1 MLANACNDTRV
12 IAKLDRLSR
21 IARFLLG
28 LNETGVKFMAADNP
42 QINNLTIGILALIAE
57 HEREAISDRVALAR
71 KEQLGLF

>member
-1 MLANACNDTRV
+1 
-12 IAKLDRLSR
+12 
-21 IARFLLG
+21 
-28 LNETGVKFMAADNP
+28 MAANNP

>member
-1 MLANACNDTRV
+1 M
-12 IAKLDRLSR
+12 LDRLSR

-71 KEQLGLF
+71 KKQLGLF

>member
-1 MLANACNDTRV
+1 M
-12 IAKLDRLSR
+12 LDRLSR

-28 LNETGVKFMAADNP
+28 LNETGVKFMAADNL
-42 QINNLTIGILALIAE
+42 QANNLTIGILALIAE

>member
-1 MLANACNDTRV
+1 M
-12 IAKLDRLSR
+12 AKLDRLSR

-42 QINNLTIGILALIAE
+42 QANNLTIGILALIAE
-57 HEREAISDRVALAR
+57 HKREAISDRSTLAR

>member
-1 MLANACNDTRV
+1 M
-12 IAKLDRLSR
+12 AKLDGLSR

-71 KEQLGLF
+71 KKQLGLF

>member
-1 MLANACNDTRV
+1 M
-12 IAKLDRLSR
+12 LDRLSR